1 MDAPGRCYRSPG
13 IVETA
18 VGLCTGRGALALV
31 ARVREP
37 DVAERASAIRERRRS
52 RVLRGADVS
61 TTLYRRNPDVVYR
74 PEGRDGALLF
84 DPDSA
89 QVQVVNL
96 TGAFIWER
104 LDGTRPLTGICD
116 ELAGCFED
124 APSDAGQRLAEAQ
137 AFVGVLVKIGFAGVV
152 QP

>member
-1 MDAPGRCYRSPG
+1 
-13 IVETA
+13 
-18 VGLCTGRGALALV
+18 
-31 ARVREP
+31 
-37 DVAERASAIRERRRS
+37 
-52 RVLRGADVS
+52 VS
-61 TTLYRRNPDVVYR
+61 TTLYRRNPEIVYR

-89 QVQVVNL
+89 RVQVVNL

-124 APSDAGQRLAEAQ
+124 APSDAGRRLAEAE

-152 QP
+152 LP